1 MIDILHLYTCT
12 EDGPTLTTQVVMPT
26 PTTRGSTTRTPKTVT
41 TSARIDTSTQGVTP
55 TSSPE
60 HAATSTGTPRMVTTS
75 ARIDTSTQG
84 VTPTSSPEHVATK
97 SEG

>member
-1 MIDILHLYTCT
+1 MWCVQLPAVMIDILCMYTCT

-60 HAATSTGTPRMVTTS
+60 HVDA
-75 ARIDTSTQG
+75 
-84 VTPTSSPEHVATK
+84 K
-97 SEG
+97 SEGQLSLVQSIMV